1 MNKAK
6 EYLALKASMMV
17 VKKQIIECPKGKY
30 TLVDKYGQAIE
41 LSWTEVYKVLNKM
54 VDEMNDASTLADY

>member
-1 MNKAK
+1 
-6 EYLALKASMMV
+6 MMV

-54 VDEMNDASTLADY
+54 ADEVNGVTTSAR